1 MGLIKALTGSI
12 SSMLGDQWKEYF
24 YCDAIPS
31 DTIAVKGIKR
41 TSGRSSN
48 NKGSDN
54 VISNGSG
61 IAVADG
67 QCMLIVDQGKVVD
80 ICAEPGLYTFDK
92 SSEPSIFYGGLGKG
106 IVNSFKTIGK
116 RFTYGGDAGSDQRV
130 YYFNTK
136 EITDNKFGTQNPIP
150 FRAVD
155 HKIGLDLDVSIR
167 CAGVYSYKV
176 TDPMKFYANVC
187 GNFKEDYKR
196 SEIDAQ
202 LKAEFISALQPSFG
216 KMSELELRP
225 NQIPAHT
232 AELENALNDSLSQK
246 WGEKRGISVATV
258 AIVSL
263 TLPEEDAEIIKKLQ
277 KTAVLRDPL
286 MAAAS
291 MTEAH
296 NTAMQ
301 GAATNS
307 AGAMTGFLGM
317 GMAMNAGGMNGGSI
331 QNLYQ
336 MGMGGNGPNGPAGG
350 AGMYGNGSSAGMGGQ
365 QDGQFGNQNG
375 QGGQFN
381 GQGGQYGQQDSYQQN
396 TRYAQGGASS
406 QTQMSG
412 AQASQAQANNTWTC
426 SCGAVN
432 TGKFCPEC
440 GSKRP
445 PREFRCDKCGWKP
458 SNPNKIPKFCPECG
472 DKFDENDIVG

>member
-1 MGLIKALTGSI
+1 MGLIKALTGGI
-12 SSMLGDQWKEYF
+12 NSMLGDQWKEYF
-24 YCDAIPS
+24 YSDAIPN

-48 NKGSDN
+48 TKGSDN

-80 ICAEPGLYTFDK
+80 ICSEPGLYTFDK
-92 SSEPSIFYGGLGKG
+92 SSEPSIFAGGLGKG
-106 IVNSFKTIGK
+106 ILNSFKTIGK

-130 YYFNTK
+130 YYFNIK
-136 EITDNKFGTQNPIP
+136 ELTDNKFGTQNPIP

-155 HKIGLDLDVSIR
+155 SKIGLDLDVSIR
-167 CAGVYSYKV
+167 CAGIYSYKIS
-176 TDPMKFYANVC
+176 DPLKFYANVC
-187 GNFKEDYKR
+187 GNFSDTYKR

-202 LKAEFISALQPSFG
+202 LKAEFISALQPSFA

-232 AELENALNDSLSQK
+232 ADLENALNSSLSQK
-246 WGEKRGISVATV
+246 WGDKRGIEVSTV
-258 AIVSL
+258 AIISL
-263 TLPEEDAEIIKKLQ
+263 TLPEEDAEMIKKVQ
-277 KTAVLRDPL
+277 KTAILRDPL

-301 GAATNS
+301 NAASNS

-317 GMAMNAGGMNGGSI
+317 GMAMNAGGMGPNGI

-336 MGMGGNGPNGPAGG
+336 MGYGGQPGYGGNGQNLNGQQG
-350 AGMYGNGSSAGMGGQ
+350 YGNNQPGYGSQASYGGNNQ
-365 QDGQFGNQNG
+365 SYGNAQGYGDQNR
-375 QGGQFN
+375 N
-381 GQGGQYGQQDSYQQN
+381 AQQN
-396 TRYAQGGASS
+396 YNANSPNSS
-406 QTQMSG
+406 ESSG
-412 AQASQAQANNTWTC
+412 ANNNRATWTC

-458 SNPNKIPKFCPECG
+458 SDPTKIPKFCPECG
-472 DKFDENDIVG
+472 DKFDENDIVE